1 MSGEAI
7 EEDFDVYKGGEVQDV
22 TCHNVPKKRFQL
34 HLFIFYSLTA
44 CMGHSLV

>member
-22 TCHNVPKKRFQL
+22 TCHNVPKKGFNFTFSF
-34 HLFIFYSLTA
+34 FI
-44 CMGHSLV
+44 H